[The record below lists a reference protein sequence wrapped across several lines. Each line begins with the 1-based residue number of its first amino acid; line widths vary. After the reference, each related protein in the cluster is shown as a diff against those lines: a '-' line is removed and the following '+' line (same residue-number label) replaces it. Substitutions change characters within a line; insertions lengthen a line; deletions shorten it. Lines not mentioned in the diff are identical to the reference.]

1 MINLFLSII
10 GWYTVIHMDSE
21 HFLTFQIVSNKG
33 RYYAFLFTIPQL
45 VFWLGRHSIFLLVLI
60 TSVGDNTVCSV
71 KKLQNYQDKGLSTL
85 GQTRIVPIK
94 SKDKFLFGLLHLH
107 LKFHCCQILLV
118 LDLFVRLVGTVC

>member
-1 MINLFLSII
+1 MLFCLQFPNLCFGLGII
-10 GWYTVIHMDSE
+10 Q
-21 HFLTFQIVSNKG
+21 F
-33 RYYAFLFTIPQL
+33 
-45 VFWLGRHSIFLLVLI
+45 FLLVLI

-71 KKLQNYQDKGLSTL
+71 KKLQNYQDKGLSTI